1 MTDAA
6 QRGPT
11 IEDAKQEVA
20 ARDDAAMTRLAVRMA
35 IGGFAMMFLAGAL
48 MWLKVGPTIFV
59 DLATAVVNCF

>member
-6 QRGPT
+6 QRSQT
-11 IEDAKQEVA
+11 IEDAAQETA
-20 ARDDAAMTRLAVRMA
+20 AQNDAAMTRLAVRMA
-35 IGGFAMMFLAGAL
+35 IGGFALMFLAGAM